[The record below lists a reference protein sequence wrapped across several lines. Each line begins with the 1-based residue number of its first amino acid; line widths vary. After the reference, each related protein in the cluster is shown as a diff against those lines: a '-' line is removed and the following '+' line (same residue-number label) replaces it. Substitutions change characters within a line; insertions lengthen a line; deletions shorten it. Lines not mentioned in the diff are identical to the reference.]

1 MIFTDLIFVFAFL
14 PIYLVASFCCRE
26 PWSKNAVAVLASLIF
41 ISWGRALPPV
51 YYLLIMLPVAVIYIL
66 GFLPLR
72 KNGLVFEIIG
82 DAAAVL
88 TAGFFAAASGTGLSL
103 RSALIS
109 VGFMLFALRCI
120 LYNKDVASGAEPEKD
135 FFALAAYFISFE
147 NMLIA
152 PLADYA
158 SSKKAL
164 LERKPTLSKMSAGLS
179 EFAKGFA
186 LAAAVGLSFDRV
198 RLAAVEYEAFPWA
211 NALLLA
217 LVTVGEI
224 YAVSA
229 GILGMSCGIGLMSGL
244 APRLYTPAFVPRF
257 RISDHVSELCEGF
270 SGFVKRC
277 LFERSAAGLAV
288 SLAVISSV
296 AVGAFIAFGAFAAA
310 FVGILLLASVL
321 EFMSERRSRA
331 ADSVFTAVLMLLAFA
346 VPIFGTAG
354 GAGEFFSAFSADY
367 GYDITFALY
376 DEIMRSLPWLIIG
389 VLAVSPLR
397 RALGADVRRRMRES
411 EKFYGAARIA
421 ETVICAL
428 LIVLA
433 TAAASV

>member
-1 MIFTDLIFVFAFL
+1 M
-14 PIYLVASFCCRE
+14 
-26 PWSKNAVAVLASLIF
+26 
-41 ISWGRALPPV
+41 
-51 YYLLIMLPVAVIYIL
+51 
-66 GFLPLR
+66 
-72 KNGLVFEIIG
+72 
-82 DAAAVL
+82 
-88 TAGFFAAASGTGLSL
+88 
-103 RSALIS
+103 
-109 VGFMLFALRCI
+109 
-120 LYNKDVASGAEPEKD
+120 
-135 FFALAAYFISFE
+135 
-147 NMLIA
+147 
-152 PLADYA
+152 
-158 SSKKAL
+158 
-164 LERKPTLSKMSAGLS
+164 
-179 EFAKGFA
+179 
-186 LAAAVGLSFDRV
+186 
-198 RLAAVEYEAFPWA
+198 
-211 NALLLA
+211 
-217 LVTVGEI
+217 
-224 YAVSA
+224 
-229 GILGMSCGIGLMSGL
+229 
-244 APRLYTPAFVPRF
+244 
-257 RISDHVSELCEGF
+257 
-270 SGFVKRC
+270 
-277 LFERSAAGLAV
+277 
-288 SLAVISSV
+288 ISSV

-397 RALGADVRRRMRES
+397 RALGADVRRGMRES